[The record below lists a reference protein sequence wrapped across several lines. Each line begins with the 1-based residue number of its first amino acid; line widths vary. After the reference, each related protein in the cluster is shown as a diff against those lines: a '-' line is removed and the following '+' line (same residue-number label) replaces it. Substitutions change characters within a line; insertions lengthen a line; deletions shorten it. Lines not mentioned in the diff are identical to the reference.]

1 MMSSLQI
8 ESWTWYALC
17 VFIVACR
24 LVSRIILQGSV
35 LRLQADDA
43 LVIVAMCSYTALIA
57 VINIVAVSSSNLI
70 NPAEGDITFTPQVV
84 KRRSYGSKMVVVS
97 EQMQLATI
105 WLVKGCLLI
114 MYARLTTS
122 TKQNIAVKIVA
133 AYVVIGFVLM
143 EILYLGVWCRPFS
156 EYWAVPT
163 NNVQCSAATNHLITN
178 AVLNISSDIF
188 IMAIPMPIFLQA
200 RLPIKRKLILC
211 GVFGLGIFSI
221 LSAILNKFYSFTEP
235 FGSSWVFWYV
245 RESSTAIL
253 TANIPF
259 TWTLLQRTFNIG
271 SFAGST
277 RGRSRTTYQQ
287 FHHSNTA
294 TISRKAPRPEDELER
309 NDSQE
314 QIVPLEIWQ
323 NVQLSVHTSTLDD
336 DKKNKATV
344 TESGV
349 DSISDSKSD
358 VSSVIRHDAIGNP
371 TGANARVTTTCV
383 RGPD

>member
-1 MMSSLQI
+1 MMSSLEV
-8 ESWTWYALC
+8 ESWTWFALC
-17 VFIVACR
+17 VFIVGCR
-24 LVSRIILQGSV
+24 LVSRVLLQGSIT
-35 LRLQADDA
+35 RLQADDA
-43 LVIVAMCSYTALIA
+43 LVILAMCSYTTLIV

-70 NPAEGDITFTPQVV
+70 NPADGDVQFTPDVV
-84 KRRSYGSKMVVVS
+84 KKRSYGSKMVVVS
-97 EQMQLATI
+97 EQMQLITI
-105 WLVKGCLLI
+105 WLIKGCLLI
-114 MYARLTTS
+114 MYGRLTVS
-122 TKQNIAVKIVA
+122 TKQNAAVKLVA
-133 AYVVIGFVLM
+133 AYVVIGFIVM
-143 EILYLGVWCRPFS
+143 EILYLGVWCRPFDQ
-156 EYWAVPT
+156 YWAVPT
-163 NNVQCSAATNHLITN
+163 TNTQCSAATNHLITN

-200 RLPIKRKLILC
+200 RLPLKRKIILC
-211 GVFGLGIFSI
+211 GVFGLGTFSI

-235 FGSSWVFWYV
+235 FGSAWVFWYV

-271 SFAGST
+271 SFAGSS

-294 TISRKAPRPEDELER
+294 TISRKPARQDDLER

-323 NVQLSVHTSTLDD
+323 NVQLSVQTSTITK
-336 DKKNKATV
+336 DKANATV
-344 TESGV
+344 TEVGSE
-349 DSISDSKSD
+349 SISDAKSDISSGSKSD
-358 VSSVIRHDAIGNP
+358 VLGGGIGD
-371 TGANARVTTTCV
+371 ARVTTTCA